1 VVHKVPYRVYKM
13 IMNFFSSCDHVLVEL
28 GDKEENHERVVPV
41 KDKRNKITFNLSIK
55 PTSPS

>member
-1 VVHKVPYRVYKM
+1 M